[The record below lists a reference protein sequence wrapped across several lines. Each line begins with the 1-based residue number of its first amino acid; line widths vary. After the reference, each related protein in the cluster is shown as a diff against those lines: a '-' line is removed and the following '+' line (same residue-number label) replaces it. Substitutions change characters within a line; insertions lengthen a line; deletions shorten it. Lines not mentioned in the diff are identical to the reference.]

1 MVSNGAGRVTT
12 CVWAALPDCS
22 SNSPDSTLLHALAL
36 STRHARAALSACPV
50 IMLSA
55 LENYTVLPVHQL
67 AFCFAHLQECHCMLF
82 LTEDNDFR
90 GDDQAIT
97 LDEVTEATKGMSGVQ
112 R

>member
-1 MVSNGAGRVTT
+1 M
-12 CVWAALPDCS
+12 P
-22 SNSPDSTLLHALAL
+22 LAL